1 MLQEFEW
8 NTLNNI
14 LIELYTIKNIKSLSF
29 KIMKILKML
38 IPYSK
43 GYFIILDDNKNII
56 KENSYF
62 IGFSENVIDKYIN
75 TYYEKDYIKYLYD
88 FSFETNA
95 YKDTNILENNIRK
108 NTDFYINFLK
118 PENII
123 YGCGI
128 MIIRDNKIIGILNFF
143 RNENLGDFT
152 EKEIYILNI
161 LKKHIE
167 NMLYNIIKINQ
178 ILINTDKS
186 IDEFSNKFGLTSRE
200 KDILK
205 LIKNGYSNEKISNE
219 LSISLSTVKKHIYN
233 LYNKTFVS
241 SRSQLISLFMNE
253 IELK

>member
-14 LIELYTIKNIKSLSF
+14 LIELYTIKNINSLSF

-161 LKKHIE
+161 LK
-167 NMLYNIIKINQ
+167 NI
-178 ILINTDKS
+178 
-186 IDEFSNKFGLTSRE
+186 
-200 KDILK
+200 
-205 LIKNGYSNEKISNE
+205 
-219 LSISLSTVKKHIYN
+219 
-233 LYNKTFVS
+233 
-241 SRSQLISLFMNE
+241 
-253 IELK
+253 